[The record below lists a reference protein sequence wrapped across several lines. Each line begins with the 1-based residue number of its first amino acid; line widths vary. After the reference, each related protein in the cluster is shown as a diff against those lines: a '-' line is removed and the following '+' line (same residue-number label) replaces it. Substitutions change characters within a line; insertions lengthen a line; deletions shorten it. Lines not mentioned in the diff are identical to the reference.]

1 MKASEV
7 VNKYATGERDFRGAN
22 LRGLSFKNQDLSG
35 ADFSGAD
42 IRSTNFTGANLTGAK
57 LIEAQAGLQKHRAIL
72 LVLLS
77 WFMAFF
83 SWVFSWVIT
92 IWIPFFFNPELDLSN
107 VEATITSAIYLL
119 IMFVFL
125 IATVRRGL
133 KAGAIAA
140 VIAVVVAGLASVG
153 LAFIGLKNVILGP
166 FAGAGAV
173 TPALAV
179 ALAVAAGF
187 TAAVAI
193 ARMYAG
199 IVAIIVAIV
208 FAGASAAVWAALA
221 AGIVAGVVA
230 FAFIT
235 ALVLLFVYLGW
246 RAWKGDS
253 RDAWIRSFAIAFAA
267 MGGTS
272 FRKANLTDAD
282 FTGAKLK
289 STDLREAKVIRTCW
303 RDVEKLDRVRP
314 GKTYLRLPQLQ
325 PWLVAVGTEK
335 NFDSQV
341 LRGVYLQGANLTDAS
356 FIGADLSE
364 ANLQDVDLSRAK
376 LVQTQLDQTDL
387 TGATLTAAY
396 IEDWGITGS
405 TKFPRARCAYVFM
418 RLPTDNNPNPE
429 RKPDNWQEEF
439 ADDEFG
445 DFIKPIVDTLDL
457 YHNQNVD
464 PRAIAVSFKQLAE
477 NNPNAQLEI
486 VAMERRGEDKVLIRA
501 KTAASADKSQLSGEY
516 FELYNHNRALEQ
528 KNTHLLTSITQ
539 KDERIASL
547 ENMITTALQRP
558 SFYAEQYY
566 RQGDTYNISG
576 DHIQQTGSFGVG
588 VNQGTISSEGKVAG
602 VINQAPN
609 QDLAEAAQAIQQ
621 LLQQLEEHNPTATE
635 AQQQKFVSA
644 AIAPTM
650 KTILTNALSQEGKEA
665 IETFIEQPYLDAA
678 MRIIQKWINSV
689 G

>member
-7 VNKYATGERDFRGAN
+7 INKYATGERDFRGAN

-57 LIEAQAGLQKHRAIL
+57 FIKAQAGLQKRWAIL

-83 SWVFSWVIT
+83 CSVFSWVVT
-92 IWIPFFFNPELDLSN
+92 FWIPASYNPELELDNLS
-107 VEATITSAIYLL
+107 ATVASVIYLL
-119 IMFVFL
+119 IMLVFL
-125 IATVRRGL
+125 TTTVRRGL
-133 KAGAIAA
+133 RGGAIAA
-140 VIAVVVAGLASVG
+140 ASAVAVAGLLSTG
-153 LAFIGLKNVILGP
+153 LAFVGLGNAAVFGA

-173 TPALAV
+173 TPALAM
-179 ALAVAAGF
+179 ALKVTAGF
-187 TAAVAI
+187 TAAVAV
-193 ARMYAG
+193 AGMYAG

-208 FAGASAAVWAALA
+208 FAGASAAVWAALVA
-221 AGIVAGVVA
+221 AGVVAGVVA
-230 FAFIT
+230 FAFI
-235 ALVLLFVYLGW
+235 AILVLLFTYLGW

-253 RDAWIRSFAIAFAA
+253 RDSWIRSFAIAFAA
-267 MGGTS
+267 IGGTS
-272 FRKANLTDAD
+272 FRQANLTDAD

-289 STDLREAKVIRTCW
+289 STDLREATIIRTCW
-303 RDVEKLDRVRP
+303 RNVQKLARVRP
-314 GKTYLRLPQLQ
+314 GKTYLRLPKLQ

-335 NFDSQV
+335 NFNSQV
-341 LRGVYLQGANLTDAS
+341 LRGVYLQGANLKDAS

-364 ANLQDVDLSRAK
+364 ANLQHVDLSRAK
-376 LVQTQLDQTDL
+376 LVQTQLDQTDF
-387 TGATLTAAY
+387 TSATLTGAY

-405 TKFPRARCAYVFM
+405 TKFPGARCAYVFM

-439 ADDEFG
+439 ADGEFG

-477 NNPNAQLEI
+477 NNPDAQLEI

-516 FELYNHNRALEQ
+516 FELYNHNRALEE
-528 KNTHLLTSITQ
+528 KNSHLLISITQ

-547 ENMITTALQRP
+547 ENMIKTALQRP

-566 RQGDTYNISG
+566 SG
-576 DHIQQTGSFGVG
+576 DHIQQTGNFGVG
-588 VNQGTISSEGKVAG
+588 VNQGKIASKAEVGG
-602 VINQAPN
+602 VINQVSR

-621 LLQQLEEHNPTATE
+621 LLQQLEERNPTATE
-635 AQQQKFVSA
+635 AQQQEFISA

-650 KTILTNALSQEGKEA
+650 KAILTNAFSQEGKGA
-665 IETFIEQPYLDAA
+665 IEAFINQPYLHVA
-678 MRIIQKWINSV
+678 MRIIEEWVNSV
-689 G
+689 N

>member
-7 VNKYATGERDFRGAN
+7 INKYATGERNFRGAN

-57 LIEAQAGLQKHRAIL
+57 FIKAQAGLQKRWAIL

-77 WFMAFF
+77 WLMAF
-83 SWVFSWVIT
+83 SSGVFSWVVIF
-92 IWIPFFFNPELDLSN
+92 WIPFFYKQEFSGLDN
-107 VEATITSAIYLL
+107 VEATISSAIYLL
-119 IMFVFL
+119 IMLAFL
-125 IATVRRGL
+125 TATVRRGL

-140 VIAVVVAGLASVG
+140 AIAVAGLGLSFVG
-153 LAFIGLKNVILGP
+153 LGNVAVFGA

-179 ALAVAAGF
+179 ALAVAGGF

-193 ARMYAG
+193 ARIYVG
-199 IVAIIVAIV
+199 IIAIMIAVV
-208 FAGASAAVWAALA
+208 FAGVGASITVFL
-221 AGIVAGVVA
+221 VAGLVAAVVA
-230 FAFIT
+230 FAFI
-235 ALVLLFVYLGW
+235 AILVLLFAYLGW

-289 STDLREAKVIRTCW
+289 STDLREATIIRTCW
-303 RDVEKLDRVRP
+303 RDVEKLDRARP

-356 FIGADLSE
+356 FVGADLSE

-376 LVQTQLDQTDL
+376 LVQTQLDQTDF
-387 TGATLTAAY
+387 TGATLTGAY

-405 TKFPRARCAYVFM
+405 TKFPGARCAYVFM

-429 RKPDNWQEEF
+429 RKPDNWEEEF
-439 ADDEFG
+439 ADGEFG

-477 NNPNAQLEI
+477 NNPDAQLEI

-501 KTAASADKSQLSGEY
+501 KTAASADKSQLSGDY
-516 FELYNHNRALEQ
+516 FELYNHNRALEE
-528 KNTHLLTSITQ
+528 KNSHLLISITQ

-566 RQGDTYNISG
+566 SG
-576 DHIQQTGSFGVG
+576 DRIQQTGNFGVG
-588 VNQGTISSEGKVAG
+588 INQGTIASEAQVGG
-602 VINQAPN
+602 VINQVPRH
-609 QDLAEAAQAIQQ
+609 DLAEAAQAIQQ
-621 LLQQLEEHNPTATE
+621 LLQQLEKHNPTATE
-635 AQQQKFVSA
+635 AQQEEFISA

-650 KTILTNALSQEGKEA
+650 KAILTNAFSQEGKGA
-665 IETFIEQPYLDAA
+665 IEAFINQTYLHVA
-678 MRIIQKWINSV
+678 MRIIEGWVNSV
-689 G
+689 N

>member
-7 VNKYATGERDFRGAN
+7 VNKYATGERDFHGAN

-57 LIEAQAGLQKHRAIL
+57 FIKAQAGLQKRWAIL

-77 WFMAFF
+77 WFMAF
-83 SWVFSWVIT
+83 SSSVFSWVVT
-92 IWIPFFFNPELDLSN
+92 FWIPAFYSSYLDLDN
-107 VEATITSAIYLL
+107 FEATVASTIYSL
-119 IMFVFL
+119 IMLAFL
-125 IATVRRGL
+125 ATTVRRGL

-140 VIAVVVAGLASVG
+140 VIAVALAGLSSMV
-153 LAFIGLKNVILGP
+153 LAANVALLGA
-166 FAGAGAV
+166 FAGAGALIA
-173 TPALAV
+173 ALAV
-179 ALAVAAGF
+179 ALAVAGGF
-187 TAAVAI
+187 TGAVAVAGLSTGII
-193 ARMYAG
+193 AIM
-199 IVAIIVAIV
+199 IAIV
-208 FAGASAAVWAALA
+208 FAGALAAVWAALTA
-221 AGIVAGVVA
+221 SGSILAGVVA

-235 ALVLLFVYLGW
+235 ALVLLFAYLGW
-246 RAWKGDS
+246 RAWKGDY

-272 FRKANLTDAD
+272 FRQANLTDAD

-289 STDLREAKVIRTCW
+289 STDLREATIIRTCW
-303 RDVEKLDRVRP
+303 RNVQKLDRVRP

-341 LRGVYLQGANLTDAS
+341 LRGIYLQGANLTDAS

-376 LVQTQLDQTDL
+376 LVQTQLDQTDF
-387 TGATLTAAY
+387 TGATLTGAY

-405 TKFPRARCAYVFM
+405 TKFSGARCAYVFM

-429 RKPDNWQEEF
+429 RKPDNWEEEF
-439 ADDEFG
+439 ADGEFG

-477 NNPNAQLEI
+477 NNPDAQLEI

-501 KTAASADKSQLSGEY
+501 KTATSADKSQLSGEY

-576 DHIQQTGSFGVG
+576 DHIQQSGNFGVG
-588 VNQGTISSEGKVAG
+588 VNQGTIASEAQVAR
-602 VINQAPN
+602 VINQVSN
-609 QDLAEAAQAIQQ
+609 QDLAEAAQSIQQ
-621 LLQQLEEHNPTATE
+621 LLQQLEEHNPTASE
-635 AQQQKFVSA
+635 AQQEEFISA
-644 AIAPTM
+644 AIAPTN
-650 KTILTNALSQEGKEA
+650 KAILISALSQDGKEA
-665 IETFIEQPYLDAA
+665 IEVCIDSPYLDAA
-678 MRIIQKWINSV
+678 MRIIEEWISF
-689 G
+689 